1 MRASWDRYFMD
12 IATVVS
18 TRATCDRLHVGAV
31 IVVDRSIV
39 STGYNGSISG
49 APHCDEAGHL
59 MVHDHCVRTVHAEAN
74 AIAHAARCGSKTDGA
89 TMYVT
94 HLPCWPCFKLI
105 VNTGIKRVVYGTPYK
120 GDSRTQEAAAKVG
133 VSVEL
138 ISAKDPRVS
147 GE

>member
-1 MRASWDRYFMD
+1 MRASWDSYFMG
-12 IATVVS
+12 IATAAS

-31 IVVDRSIV
+31 IVVDKSIV
-39 STGYNGSISG
+39 ATGYNGSVRG

-59 MVHDHCVRTVHAEAN
+59 LENDHCVRTVHAEAN
-74 AIAHAARCGSKTDGA
+74 AIAQAARRGSKTDGA

-94 HLPCWPCFKLI
+94 HLPCWPCFKLLI
-105 VNTGIKRVVYGTPYK
+105 NAGIKRVVYGTPYK

-138 ISAKDPRVS
+138 ISAKDPRGS